1 MGGKDGRNDDRVLI
15 DRFVELCGGTSARVL
30 VITSAT
36 ATPERHRREY
46 DKAFSKS
53 GAREVSIFHAADR
66 HDAEDR
72 ELLAALG
79 RADGVYFSGGNQNR
93 LLGAMGGTRFEKR
106 LRERHRKGLV
116 VGGTSAGASA
126 VSAIMIAEGRGDAV
140 ELSTGFGLLPEVIVD
155 QHFRERDRLSRLI
168 AAVLLHPTKLGI
180 GLDERTAVEIDG
192 SGKAKVLGP
201 GSLTIVDGSEVKGS
215 SPKSFAGL
223 RLHVLKKG
231 TVPFLISSR
240 RKTRRKPYSG

>member
-1 MGGKDGRNDDRVLI
+1 MSPSKRGALFLVGGKDGRSEDRILI
-15 DRFVELCGGTSARVL
+15 DRFVELCGGTLARVL

-46 DKAFSKS
+46 DKAFSKA
-53 GAREVSIFHAADR
+53 GVREVSIFHAADR
-66 HDAEDR
+66 DDAEDR
-72 ELLAALG
+72 DLLAALD

-93 LLGAMGGTRFEKR
+93 LLAAMGVTRFEKR

-168 AAVLLHPTKLGI
+168 AAVRLHPTKLGF
-180 GLDERTAVEIDG
+180 GLDERTAVEIDA
-192 SGKAKVLGP
+192 SGKAKVHGP
-201 GSLTIVDGSEVKGS
+201 GSLTIVDGSEGKG
-215 SPKSFAGL
+215 L
-223 RLHVLKKG
+223 VRLHVLKKG
-231 TVPFLISSR
+231 TVPFFLSSR
-240 RKTRRKPYSG
+240 RKPRR